1 MKEVR
6 ITDNYLQKT
15 TQEGMDVF
23 LQTVTDGIL
32 TAIGGELDEE
42 TIQEINAQ
50 QITLLAYHILRDE
63 VMDGGFVQLIHNGY
77 GPFIFKNPFDKAIR
91 AWGLADLCSLIR
103 KVHKLYNR
111 FYEEIERECSDEEF
125 MAMFEQMP
133 EFDEFDDR
141 FVENEEEWTA
151 QVARYVDEHIGQFA
165 MIEK

>member
-6 ITDNYLQKT
+6 ITDNYLQKN

-32 TAIGGELDEE
+32 TAIGGELNEE

-133 EFDEFDDR
+133 EFDEFDDH
-141 FVENEEEWTA
+141 FVENEEVWTA
-151 QVARYVDEHIGQFA
+151 LVARYVDEHIGQFA
-165 MIEK
+165 VIEK

>member
-1 MKEVR
+1 MKQVR
-6 ITDNYLQKT
+6 ITDNCLQKA

-32 TAIGGELDEE
+32 TAIGGELNEE

-111 FYEEIERECSDEEF
+111 FHEEIERECSDEEF

-151 QVARYVDEHIGQFA
+151 LVARYVDEHIGQFA
-165 MIEK
+165 VIEK

>member
-6 ITDNYLQKT
+6 ITDNCLQKA

-32 TAIGGELDEE
+32 TAIGGELNGE

-133 EFDEFDDR
+133 EFDEFGDR

-151 QVARYVDEHIGQFA
+151 LVARYVDEHIGQFA
-165 MIEK
+165 VIEK